1 MKNSLLD
8 LEFFKADKNLTHL
21 DVVVNPHNNNGNTVK
36 LAVILHIL
44 HIEELGRGVSGGWI
58 FNIGNNVKQSF
69 KVSKQT

>member
-1 MKNSLLD
+1 LKNSLLD

-44 HIEELGRGVSGGWI
+44 HIEELGRGVSGG
-58 FNIGNNVKQSF
+58 
-69 KVSKQT
+69 

>member
-44 HIEELGRGVSGGWI
+44 HIEELGGGASD
-58 FNIGNNVKQSF
+58 G
-69 KVSKQT
+69 

>member
-1 MKNSLLD
+1 MLD

-44 HIEELGRGVSGGWI
+44 HIEELGGRVSDGSI
-58 FNIGNNVKQSF
+58 FNIGNDVKQSV
-69 KVSKQT
+69 KASKQT